1 VTADRASV
9 PPAAAVTAD
18 RAEPAPSTTG
28 ATMAPGTGKPL
39 RQALDWGRLAP
50 LRLRAREV
58 TEGLYSGAHRSTRR
72 GPGVEFGGHRS
83 YLPGDDLRFLD
94 RHSMM
99 RHDKLFVREF
109 ETETERGVRLV
120 LDASQSMAYRSE
132 KAPGAKLAFAAL
144 IAAALARV
152 AVSGQDTVSLDWI
165 GGADVR
171 PLSPTGGPDAFDR
184 VVSALEPVRASGDVL
199 ENPEALDRTFAQV
212 ARRARRG
219 AVIIVFS
226 DFLDLPEGAI
236 DRMVALGSGG
246 RVIVG
251 VRVLDPA
258 EVSFPFDGPVSLR
271 SSEGDVHIETDGAA
285 ARAIYLRALA
295 AKTEKIRDQL
305 TGSGGRFV
313 ETVTTDDP
321 VAAVKRVLGS
331 LTRAARGET

>member
-1 VTADRASV
+1 MTTDRGK
-9 PPAAAVTAD
+9 
-18 RAEPAPSTTG
+18 PAPDATETATT
-28 ATMAPGTGKPL
+28 TTGTGKSL
-39 RQALDWGRLAP
+39 RRALDWGRLAP
-50 LRLRAREV
+50 LRLRAREI

-72 GPGVEFGGHRS
+72 GPGIEFGGHRS

-94 RHSMM
+94 RRSMM
-99 RHDKLFVREF
+99 RHDKLLVREF
-109 ETETERGVRLV
+109 ETETDRGIRLV

-132 KAPGAKLAFAAL
+132 SAPGAKLAFAAVM
-144 IAAALARV
+144 AAALARV
-152 AVSGQDTVSLDWI
+152 ALSGQDTVSLDWI
-165 GGADVR
+165 GGADVT
-171 PLSPTGGPDAFDR
+171 PLAPTSGPDAFDR
-184 VVSALEPVRASGDVL
+184 VVSAIEPVQASGDVL
-199 ENPEALDRTFAQV
+199 ENPEALDRTFALV

-258 EVSFPFDGPVSLR
+258 EVSFPFDGPISLR
-271 SSEGDVHIETDGAA
+271 SSEGRVRIETDGAA
-285 ARAIYLRALA
+285 ARASYLRALA
-295 AKTEKIRDQL
+295 AKTEAMRDQL

-321 VAAVKRVLGS
+321 VAAVKRVLGA
-331 LTRAARGET
+331 LTRAPRGET